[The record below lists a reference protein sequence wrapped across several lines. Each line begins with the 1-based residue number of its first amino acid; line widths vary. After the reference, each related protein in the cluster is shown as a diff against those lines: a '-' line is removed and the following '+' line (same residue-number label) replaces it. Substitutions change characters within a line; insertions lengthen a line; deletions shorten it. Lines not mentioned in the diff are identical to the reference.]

1 MPTPAVRSTVL
12 ACLYFAGFGCLI
24 PFLPLWL
31 EKVHGFT
38 GAQIGL
44 VLAIGGFSRVVAGP
58 LTAAWADGQRDRRA
72 PLFLFT
78 GLLTAGFLTLRF
90 LDGFGAVFALI
101 LLLDIAFWGLLP
113 VVEIALLRLTRS
125 GRPSYGL
132 ARGLASAAF
141 VVGTT
146 IVGIL
151 NDSLHSYWPIWG
163 FLLTISAS
171 MIAASLWMPREPVT
185 GAAETAPFAARLAA
199 GIGMLRNPAFT
210 LFIFSAGLIQAS
222 AAFLYTS
229 GSLVWANVQHLSSS
243 TIAVLWDIGVAAEVG
258 FLILLAGWSARFRPE
273 TLIVAGGIGAVVRW
287 TALAMLPPLWIL
299 IPLQLLHA
307 LSFAA
312 TFLGGMRFIQT
323 IHGDDRAPTAQMIY
337 MALANAPTYAAAT
350 LISGPLY
357 DRVGAQGYY
366 AMTAV
371 AGIGL
376 ALAVALWLRRAV
388 VAHDVPQADAVT
400 G

>member
-1 MPTPAVRSTVL
+1 MTPAIRSTVL

-31 EKVHGFT
+31 EKVHGFS
-38 GAQIGL
+38 GAEIGL
-44 VLAIGGFSRVVAGP
+44 VLAIGGFSRVIAGP

-78 GLLTAGFLTLRF
+78 GVLTAGFLVLRF
-90 LDGFGAVFALI
+90 LAGFWAVFALI

-113 VVEIALLRLTRS
+113 VVEIALLRLTRK

-132 ARGLASAAF
+132 GRGLASAAF
-141 VVGTT
+141 VAGTT

-151 NDSLHSYWPIWG
+151 NDSTHSYWPIWG
-163 FLLTISAS
+163 FLLTISAL
-171 MIAASLWMPREPVT
+171 MIAASAWMPCEAVT
-185 GAAETAPFAARLAA
+185 GVPETAPFGARLAA

-210 LFIFSAGLIQAS
+210 LFIFAAGLIQAS

-243 TIAVLWDIGVAAEVG
+243 TIALLWDVGVAAEVG
-258 FLILLAGWSARFRPE
+258 FLILLAGWTTRFRPE
-273 TLIVAGGIGAVVRW
+273 TLIVAGGVGAMVRW
-287 TALAMLPPLWIL
+287 TALAMLPPVWVLV
-299 IPLQLLHA
+299 PLQLLHA

-337 MALANAPTYAAAT
+337 MALANAPTYAVAT
-350 LISGPLY
+350 LVAGPLY
-357 DRVGAQGYY
+357 DHVGAKGYY

-371 AGIGL
+371 AALGL
-376 ALAVALWLRRAV
+376 ALAAALWLRPHT
-388 VAHDVPQADAVT
+388 VASAGLAEP